1 MARRRNQGHG
11 RSSPLRGAPHARLLA
26 ATLAVAQRGQQNPQ
40 WVVCMFSRADS
51 HIAVCDP
58 KRLPRPE
65 AVIRVTDCARVIVKA
80 LLEGEHHCNGHA
92 CPGSDR
98 ESCSLGCV
106 ARVQKMWYFVVRKCQ
121 IAGLY
126 DSAEM
131 S

>member
-1 MARRRNQGHG
+1 
-11 RSSPLRGAPHARLLA
+11 
-26 ATLAVAQRGQQNPQ
+26 
-40 WVVCMFSRADS
+40 MFSRADS

-65 AVIRVTDCARVIVKA
+65 AVIRMTDCARVIVKA
-80 LLEGEHHCNGHA
+80 LLE
-92 CPGSDR
+92 GSDR